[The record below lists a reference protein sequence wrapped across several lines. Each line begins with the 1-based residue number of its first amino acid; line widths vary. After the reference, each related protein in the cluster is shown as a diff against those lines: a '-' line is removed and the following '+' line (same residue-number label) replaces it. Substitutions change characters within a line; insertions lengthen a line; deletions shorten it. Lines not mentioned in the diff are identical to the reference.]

1 MAGHRA
7 DEPAPADEPARRR
20 WPTLSVVGAAA
31 LAFLVGA
38 VVVTVTLNHQD
49 DQTNSATAVATSAA
63 RKADD
68 LAGPVLEQC
77 RQGDLGDARTR
88 DGRPLCAAAAEVHTD
103 PLIKDPRKAI
113 GATSPTVTETAIPP
127 APSTV
132 TETAPAPPPSTVT
145 ATTTAPPPPRA
156 TVTQTADAPPPA
168 TVTQTETAPAPPPAT
183 VTQTVT
189 ATAEPPPPVTTTEVP
204 PPTTEVVP
212 PPDTTPPPT
221 TPAGPPELPTMTDPG
236 TAGTQ
241 QTPSTLPIPNLLGPL
256 RGPL

>member
-1 MAGHRA
+1 MAVHRA
-7 DEPAPADEPARRR
+7 PDPAPAEEPDRRR
-20 WPTLSVVGAAA
+20 WPMLSVAGAAA

-88 DGRPLCAAAAEVHTD
+88 DGRPLCTAAAEVHTD
-103 PLIKDPRKAI
+103 PLITDPRKAI

-127 APSTV
+127 LPPTV
-132 TETAPAPPPSTVT
+132 TTTAPAPPPSTVT

-168 TVTQTETAPAPPPAT
+168 TVTQTETAPPPPPVTVTETATAT
-183 VTQTVT
+183 V
-189 ATAEPPPPVTTTEVP
+189 TAEPPPPTTTTEVP
-204 PPTTEVVP
+204 PPTTTEVVP
-212 PPDTTPPPT
+212 PPATVPPDT
-221 TPAGPPELPTMTDPG
+221 TPAGPPDLPTMTDP
-236 TAGTQ
+236 TDT
-241 QTPSTLPIPNLLGPL
+241 QTPTTLPIPNLLTPL